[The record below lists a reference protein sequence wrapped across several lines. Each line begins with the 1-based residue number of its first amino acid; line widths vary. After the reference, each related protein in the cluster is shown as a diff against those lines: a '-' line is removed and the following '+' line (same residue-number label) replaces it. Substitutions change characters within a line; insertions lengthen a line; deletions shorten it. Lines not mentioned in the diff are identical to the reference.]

1 MSYVVLSYGSLNVLR
16 KCGLKNR
23 FYQSVFDYY
32 CKHGHITPK
41 QFTCLRRGL
50 NVVRVEDAVPA
61 DNLSVAHPEVLKA
74 LCEGGA
80 ALPNDMLAAGYSSQS
95 VSSSVSNQSS
105 KFGKSGYRRVY
116 DWEPA
121 YDIEVADADTI
132 GSSSS
137 PSMRVSSNKP
147 AKSYNFMGG
156 RSSTSVNLVEVVHK
170 SLKDGGKSS
179 GVCSGESKFASG
191 YELSGNTYLPS
202 VKSLNKRGGVEDRSD
217 DSADISKD
225 TTVCCDSAV
234 STTINVSKPT
244 ASDGVSI
251 VSSSAYFGSLGV
263 SACSKLAGMYKDEA
277 TKLGFNSYYYGAS
290 KFYEWQIGK
299 LPVFDLPA
307 EVEVKLKSFQVSL
320 VKEVVGKLLSN
331 SLSVKSQL
339 LAWDMGAGKTYGAAG
354 VIRSLSDYRLASG
367 LSTEP
372 VGVFVI
378 CPKSVIGKWRS
389 VLSYFGVHL
398 LGISNY
404 EAAVRG
410 KEVRSDGKLVDCEY
424 INCVFDETKAIPRV
438 LSYKFNF
445 PNGSCILFDE
455 LHRCKN
461 QGTMNSKLA
470 VAGRH
475 YLNSCRDSFG
485 LGLSG
490 TLAESPLKTWASGYF
505 LGLYD
510 SKSDFYSRVID
521 FGASRTGYN
530 DSWEFKYPSMFKNI
544 NLALFPRIGSR
555 VKFSDIPDAPNQSV
569 SVEFISVSSG
579 RESKLVSVST
589 SESISLFS
597 GATASVLGRYSE
609 AVLSAKAKLKDAV
622 GMVKFRKL
630 SGRDGASYDLL
641 CLLRERQLRE
651 LEKLPYLYDRVLSC
665 VGSGERCVVFL
676 NFTESVEILYDAF
689 RSSQFSAGIYDGVD
703 RGKTGNGLSLRDYH
717 LNMFQLNVLPVLVC
731 NIEAA
736 KEGIDMHDT
745 SFGHRFPRVA
755 FFSPCYNGQTVSQA
769 LGRVHR
775 VGGGFCRQVFV
786 VSEGTVEEKVWV
798 SIADKLD
805 SLDDLNDGE
814 SVLCDSIKVIERD
827 CVGLYEYL

>member
-1 MSYVVLSYGSLNVLR
+1 MEYVKLSYASLNLLR
-16 KCGLKNR
+16 KCAVKNR

-32 CKHGHITPK
+32 CKYGHITLK
-41 QFTCLRRGL
+41 QFNCLRRGL

-156 RSSTSVNLVEVVHK
+156 RSSSSVNLVDVVHN
-170 SLKDGGKSS
+170 SLKSGGKSS

-225 TTVCCDSAV
+225 TTVCSDSAV

-251 VSSSAYFGSLGV
+251 VSSSAYFGSLSG
-263 SACSKLAGMYKDEA
+263 SACSKLADMYKDEA

-290 KFYEWQIGK
+290 KFYEWQISK

-307 EVEVKLKSFQVSL
+307 EVEVKLKSFQVPL

-331 SLSVKSQL
+331 TLSVNSQL

-354 VIRSLSDYRLASG
+354 IIRSVSDYRLASG

-475 YLNSCRDSFG
+475 YLNSHSSSFG

-521 FGASRTGYN
+521 FGASQTGYN
-530 DSWEFKYPSMFKNI
+530 DSWEFKYPSLFKNM
-544 NLALFPRIGSR
+544 NLVLFPRIGSR

-569 SVEFISVSSG
+569 GVEFVSHQPTDSV
-579 RESKLVSVST
+579 
-589 SESISLFS
+589 SLFS
-597 GATASVLGRYSE
+597 GAAKSVLGRYSE
-609 AVLSAKAKLKDAV
+609 AVSSAKAKLKDAV

-665 VGSGERCVVFL
+665 VSSGERCVVFL

-689 RSSQFSAGIYDGVD
+689 RSSQFSAGVYDGVD
-703 RGKTGNGLSLRDYH
+703 RGRTSDGLSLRDYH
-717 LNMFQLNVLPVLVC
+717 LKLFQLNSLSVLVC

-745 SFGHRFPRVA
+745 SVGHRFPRVT
-755 FFSPCYNGQTVSQA
+755 FFSPCYNAQTVSQA

-786 VSEGTVEEKVWV
+786 VSEGTVEEKVWS
-798 SIADKLD
+798 SIAVKLD